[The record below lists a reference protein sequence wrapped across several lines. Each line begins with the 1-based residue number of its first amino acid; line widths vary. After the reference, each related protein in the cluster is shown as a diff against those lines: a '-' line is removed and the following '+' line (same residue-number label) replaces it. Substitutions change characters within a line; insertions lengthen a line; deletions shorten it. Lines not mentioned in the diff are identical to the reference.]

1 MIGAALLRPETY
13 EDVERDE
20 SAITQALA
28 VVVIVAIAR
37 GIGAID
43 AGVNALILG
52 LVSALIGW
60 VIYSV
65 VAYFVG
71 STLFRAPET
80 NVTLGQVLRVLGF
93 AQAPGV
99 IGILA
104 IIPVIDVI
112 VAIILFFWLIATTIV
127 AIRAAFDFST
137 GRAVA
142 TAIVAVIVLIIVS
155 AVLGL
160 IFGVGAAVI

>member
-1 MIGAALLRPETY
+1 MIGAALLKPETY

-20 SAITQALA
+20 SAISQALL

-43 AGVNALILG
+43 AGIGALILG
-52 LVSALIGW
+52 IISALVGW
-60 VIYSV
+60 AVYSL

-71 STLFRAPET
+71 STIFRGSET
-80 NVTLGQVLRVLGF
+80 SVTIGQVLRVLGF
-93 AQAPGV
+93 AQSPGV

-104 IIPVIDVI
+104 FIPI
-112 VAIILFFWLIATTIV
+112 VGILIAIILFFWLIATTVI

-137 GRAVA
+137 GRAIG
-142 TAIVAVIVLIIVS
+142 TAIVAVIVLVFVS
-155 AVLGL
+155 AIIGA
-160 IFGVGAAVI
+160 IFGVGAAIF